1 MELQNKDL
9 VQALTKFG
17 LTEYESRVYITLL
30 QRGTCGIKEIA
41 AHSKVPRTK
50 VYPVLKNL
58 EKRQL
63 VTLFPGKPQKAKAL
77 VPVNILAD
85 PIKDLEKDLKIMKSA
100 IMELR
105 KIRESSLSAEKLEE
119 RKYWITRSDEET
131 IKRIKEILTNA
142 SKYIHLMLNHEGL
155 EVLMDQC
162 YDSLNSVSKSD
173 VQVHIM
179 IDANQEDAV
188 LLNRFSDLIDVR
200 YIPFSPKN
208 NIILA
213 DGRDLIVFKRITL
226 VDKKTKCLMAEYFTG
241 VEACSSIEALVS
253 GMDWCIA
260 VDLPIM
266 LPLIQAP
273 QLKEYFTNA
282 RANPLGPP
290 FFFSL
295 MDTLSLKM
303 GSKMISFLSEI
314 GSKIV
319 NSTKYSLALPHL
331 QESLNLLGAL
341 YLLYEGIESRLTYD
355 VEPNIL
361 TCEFSGNLPTYY
373 KMAYERG
380 FDIPPSIWGVYLL
393 GLLDVFGFDA
403 VRVDSIFNSEENH
416 WILQYKLISKPR
428 SREGV
433 RLPEKSAITNLN

>member
-1 MELQNKDL
+1 M

-30 QRGTCGIKEIA
+30 QRGACGIKEIA

-77 VPVNILAD
+77 VPINALVD
-85 PIKDLEKDLKIMKSA
+85 PIKDLEKDLKLMKSA

-105 KIRESSLSAEKLEE
+105 KIHESSSAAEKLEE

-131 IKRIKEILTNA
+131 IKRVKEILANA
-142 SKYIHLMLNHEGL
+142 SKEIRLVLNHEGL
-155 EVLMDQC
+155 EVILDKC
-162 YDSLNSVSKSD
+162 YDTLNAVSKSD
-173 VQVHIM
+173 VQTHIM
-179 IDANQEDAV
+179 MDANHEDAV
-188 LLNRFSDLIDVR
+188 LLNRLSDLIDVK

-213 DGRDLIVFKRITL
+213 DGRDLLVFKRIAL
-226 VDKKTKCLMAEYFTG
+226 ADKRIKCLMGEYFTG
-241 VEACSSIEALVS
+241 VDACNSLEALLS
-253 GMDWCIA
+253 GMDWSVA

-266 LPLIQAP
+266 LPLINSP
-273 QLKEYFTNA
+273 QLKEYFTGTKS
-282 RANPLGPP
+282 NPLESI
-290 FFFSL
+290 FFFTL
-295 MDTLSLKM
+295 MDTLSVKM
-303 GSKMISFLSEI
+303 GNKMISFLGDV
-314 GSKIV
+314 GSKII
-319 NSTKYSLALPHL
+319 NSTKYSLILPDL
-331 QESLNLLGAL
+331 QESLDLLGSL
-341 YLLYEGIESRLTYD
+341 YLLYEGIESKLTYD
-355 VEPNIL
+355 AEPNIL
-361 TCEFSGNLPTYY
+361 TCELSGNLSAYY

-380 FDIPPSIWGVYLL
+380 FDIPPSIWGLYLL

-416 WILQYKLISKPR
+416 WLIQYKLVSKPMGKER
-428 SREGV
+428 IK
-433 RLPEKSAITNLN
+433 LPEKSTIPT

>member
-1 MELQNKDL
+1 M

-77 VPVNILAD
+77 VPINVLTD
-85 PIKDLEKDLKIMKSA
+85 PIKDLEKDLKMMKSA
-100 IMELR
+100 IIELR
-105 KIRESSLSAEKLEE
+105 KIHESSSSGEKLEE
-119 RKYWITRSDEET
+119 RKYWITRSDEDT

-142 SKYIHLMLNHEGL
+142 SRYIHLMLNHEGL

-179 IDANQEDAV
+179 IYANQEDAV
-188 LLNRFSDLIDVR
+188 LLKRFSDLIHVK
-200 YIPFSPKN
+200 YIPFPPEN

-213 DGRDLIVFKRITL
+213 DGRDLLVFKRITL

-241 VEACSSIEALVS
+241 VEVCNSIESFISAT
-253 GMDWCIA
+253 DWNIA

-266 LPLIQAP
+266 LPIIQAP
-273 QLKEYFTNA
+273 QLKEYFTNTK
-282 RANPLGPP
+282 ANPLVPS
-290 FFFSL
+290 FFFLL
-295 MDTLSLKM
+295 MDALSLKM
-303 GSKMISFLSEI
+303 GNKMMSFLSEI

-319 NSTKYSLALPHL
+319 NSTKYSLILPDL
-331 QESLNLLGAL
+331 QESLSLLGSL
-341 YLLYEGIESRLTYD
+341 YLLYEGVESRFTYD
-355 VEPNIL
+355 AELNML
-361 TCEFSGNLPTYY
+361 TCEFSGNLPVNY
-373 KMAYERG
+373 KMASDRG
-380 FDIPPSIWGVYLL
+380 FIIPPSIWGVYML
-393 GLLDVFGFDA
+393 GLLDVFGFD
-403 VRVDSIFNSEENH
+403 VVLVENIFNLEENR
-416 WILQYKLISKPR
+416 WLLQYKLKSKQQ
-428 SREGV
+428 SKEGM
-433 RLPEKSAITNLN
+433 RLLEKTTITGLS